1 MFKVLEQETNQST
14 VIIIIIIVIII
25 IIIIIIV
32 IIIIIIIIILSVTW
46 GHTTR
51 VIFRAKK
58 KIFERS
64 NEKKHFAKTELFLH
78 QKITPQSLE
87 HIGLQNMKVGM
98 KLNFVWLAAVCLVHV
113 DISS

>member
-25 IIIIIIV
+25 IIIIIIIV
-32 IIIIIIIIILSVTW
+32 IIIIIIIILSVTW